1 MKTVL
6 FLFLFLATAA
16 LAADTP
22 LLKDDFSAPKL
33 ETRRASRG
41 EWKFANS
48 AATCTQDDELYKK
61 NKDHGPILFYDLA
74 YTDAVIHF
82 AVKPDTANKSIVF
95 TANSAEGHVFRLVF
109 SQAGMGVR
117 AFPPEEKDHKSIS
130 LGNEAPMK
138 LKAGEWTN
146 ISVELRGSKATVKVG
161 EITKSY
167 EHASIARAKSNLSVG
182 FSFGTVSVKGL
193 VVEK

>member
-1 MKTVL
+1 MKTAL
-6 FLFLFLATAA
+6 FLLLATAA
-16 LAADTP
+16 LAADAP
-22 LLKDDFSAPKL
+22 LLQDDFSAPQL
-33 ETRRASRG
+33 ATRRASRG
-41 EWKFANS
+41 EWKFADS

-74 YTDAVIHF
+74 YTDAAIRF
-82 AVKPDTANKSIVF
+82 AVKPDAANKTIVF

-109 SQAGMGVR
+109 SGAGMGVR

-130 LGNEAPMK
+130 LGNEAAAK

-146 ISVELRGSKATVKVG
+146 ISVELRGTKATVKIG
-161 EITKSY
+161 DFTKTY
-167 EHASIARAKSNLSVG
+167 EHASIARAKANLSVG
-182 FSFGTVSVKGL
+182 FSYGTVSVKEL